1 MTPNPRSGAGS
12 NAGQEGR
19 QSPTVAAS
27 LDRARQISEGL
38 YPHQVEGLTFLLGR
52 QRSILAD
59 DMGLGKTRQ
68 SILALTHA
76 RPEGPYL
83 VICPASVKLN
93 WQREI
98 LMVLPDAGTQ
108 VVGPAPPPAV
118 GYAGWV
124 ILNYDILGKHLDDLL
139 THTWAGIV
147 FDEVHYL
154 KNHRTQR
161 SRFSRALVDGTAADP
176 VIHALTGTPLT
187 NRPRDLFPLLQLVQH
202 PLGRSFM
209 SFSRRYC
216 AGARND
222 YGHWV
227 ADGVS
232 NVEELSVQLH
242 GIMLRRRKADVLDLP
257 PKLRTWIDTDLPEK
271 TRDALNR
278 DVLQFLDPEI
288 EPERT
293 ERGFRTGMGRL
304 AATRKTVGLAKCRH
318 TIEYVQGAVDQGEKI
333 LVFSC
338 FPKVLERMEKH
349 FGDISVLLTG
359 ETPVPERQGI
369 VDHFQN
375 DEAVRIY
382 LGQIHAGGTGV
393 NLTAAR
399 QVVFNDL
406 DWTPANHWQAE
417 DRAYRIGQTGAVNV
431 TYMVARGT
439 VEEFVRGVF
448 ERKATIVDDVVEGRS
463 LGASMDTDVMEELRH
478 MLQRLDT
485 DFTRLRSAD
494 VSQDQIM
501 ASLRTATTKYWEESA
516 PTLTTQTRTRLVP
529 ISEAAIQALADVLG
543 GPDRATVRVTSSRD
557 PKVRY
562 TVDVLGA
569 DVTCDCK
576 GFSYRGACTHARTVK
591 EAMVAGSDLPK
602 GFEHV

>member
-1 MTPNPRSGAGS
+1 M
-12 NAGQEGR
+12 
-19 QSPTVAAS
+19 S
-27 LDRARQISEGL
+27 LDTARRISDGL
-38 YPHQVEGLTFLLGR
+38 FPHQVEGLTFLLGR

-76 RPEGPYL
+76 CDQGPYL
-83 VICPASVKLN
+83 IICPASVKLN

-98 LMVLPDAGTQ
+98 EMVLPEAPTH
-108 VVGPAPPPAV
+108 VVGPTAPPES

-124 ILNYDILGKHLDDLL
+124 ILNYDILGKHLDALL
-139 THTWAGIV
+139 EHGWAGIV
-147 FDEVHYL
+147 FDEAHYL
-154 KNHRTQR
+154 KNHRSQR
-161 SRFSRALVDGTAADP
+161 SRFSRTLIDRNEGEPYV
-176 VIHALTGTPLT
+176 HALTGTPLT
-187 NRPRDLFPLLQLVQH
+187 NRPRDLFPLLQLVDH

-216 AGARND
+216 EGARND

-227 ADGVS
+227 ADGAS

-242 GIMLRRRKADVLDLP
+242 GIMLRRRKDDVLDLP
-257 PKLRTWIDTDLPEK
+257 PKMRTWIDVDLPER
-271 TRDALNR
+271 TRNALNR
-278 DVLQFLDPEI
+278 DVMQFLDPTI

-293 ERGFRTGMGRL
+293 SRGFRTGMGRL
-304 AATRKTVGLAKCRH
+304 ASTRKAVGLAKARH
-318 TIEYVQGAVDQGEKI
+318 TQEFVEGAVEQGEKV
-333 LVFSC
+333 LVFSG
-338 FPKVLERMEKH
+338 FPKVLEKLEKH
-349 FGDISVLLTG
+349 FGDSSVLLTG
-359 ETPVPERQGI
+359 EVPVPLRQGI
-369 VDHFQN
+369 VDRFQN
-375 DEAVRIY
+375 DDDVRVY

-399 QVVFNDL
+399 QVVFNDV

-417 DRAYRIGQTGAVNV
+417 DRAYRIGQTGSVNV
-431 TYMVARGT
+431 TYVVARGT

-448 ERKATIVDDVVEGRS
+448 ERKARIVDDVVEGCS
-463 LGASMDTDVMEELRH
+463 LGSSMDTDVMEELRG
-478 MLQRLDT
+478 MLQMLDA
-485 DFTRLRSAD
+485 DFARLRAD
-494 VSQDQIM
+494 NTSQEEVM
-501 ASLRTATTKYWEESA
+501 RTLREATAHYMQDTG
-516 PTLTTQTRTRLVP
+516 PTLSPQARESMPP

-562 TVDVLGA
+562 TVDILGA

-591 EAMVAGSDLPK
+591 EAAVDGRTLPEGYEK
-602 GFEHV
+602 VI